1 MRNNGILL
9 IILGVSLIFMGFAI
23 GISDF
28 GEKETTIKE
37 EINIKYV
44 YQELSE
50 WDVFVMALVEV
61 ECGRNPL
68 TRSNKNAIG
77 PFQITPIYV
86 KEVNRLYGTKYT
98 FEDAWDIQKAYE
110 MFMLMNRH
118 YNPTFDIDKAIK
130 LHNPG
135 AGTWYGK
142 RIKQQMKLIMFN
154 ENVRKIITKNTIKI
168 ENETLSVYKY

>member
-1 MRNNGILL
+1 MKNNGILL
-9 IILGVSLIFMGFAI
+9 IILGVSLIVMGFVI

-28 GEKETTIKE
+28 GKKEVEPIIKE
-37 EINIKYV
+37 KIIYS
-44 YQELSE
+44 ELSE
-50 WDVFVMALVEV
+50 WDIFVMALVEV

-68 TRSNKNAIG
+68 ARSNKNAIG

-135 AGTWYGK
+135 AGAWYEK
-142 RIKQQMKLIMFN
+142 RIKQQMKLIIFN
-154 ENVRKIITKNTIKI
+154 ESVRKIITKNTIK
-168 ENETLSVYKY
+168 N